1 MAAALDPRKA
11 INQIPVPL
19 LIQLLQ
25 EFDFRQPEL
34 VMLVSGDK
42 NVDVYE
48 SVMRSEPETKR
59 RLLGILRQAFDIADD
74 AGARVMAQDLVA
86 VDSETSR
93 DFQNQ
98 PSLIA
103 KAMWFYLSRPGDFE
117 RVARFA
123 AADRLA
129 GGRSWKAFQSLPVR
143 DVQFEDGLISR
154 LKKNVSGY
162 YHRTEG
168 RGGQCEVVPYVRGD
182 ETDYFFVYMDDHPQ
196 SMMVFRDGENQPTT
210 ISERIAYENIFV
222 HERKKGRLQI
232 YARGG
237 RRVVE
242 ALAKEFCSAAFGQHT
257 PFTPATTRVYSLN
270 HFLDPALTLQVNP
283 AIGLAQ
289 ARIRSIRLRG
299 ASPGEVL
306 QYEAGSQYVP
316 DAVPRMLK
324 ILRRSQIITNS
335 TRVASV
341 TFEVGLKCPGTDRG
355 RVVSFSVTWPGWC
368 SLLNMPDEDREIG
381 EWCLKAWGVSQ

>member
-19 LIQLLQ
+19 LVQLLQ
-25 EFDFRQPEL
+25 QFDFRQPEL

-48 SVMRSEPETKR
+48 AVMRSEPETKR

-86 VDSETSR
+86 VDSKTGQE
-93 DFQNQ
+93 FQNQ

-143 DVQFEDGLISR
+143 DTRFDDGVISR
-154 LKKNVSGY
+154 LKANVSRY
-162 YHRTEG
+162 YHRTER
-168 RGGQCEVVPYVRGD
+168 RGGLCEVVPYARG
-182 ETDYFFVYMDDHPQ
+182 EATDYFFVYMDDHPQ
-196 SMMVFRDGENQPTT
+196 SMMVFRDGESRPTT

-222 HERKKGRLQI
+222 HDRKEGRLQI

-237 RRVVE
+237 RSVLE
-242 ALAKEFCSAAFGQHT
+242 ALAEEFCSATFGRQT

-270 HFLDPALTLQVNP
+270 HLLDPALTLKVNP
-283 AIGLAQ
+283 AIGLVHS
-289 ARIRSIRLRG
+289 RIRNIKLRG
-299 ASPGEVL
+299 ARRGETL
-306 QYEAGSQYVP
+306 QYDAGSKYVP
-316 DAVPRMLK
+316 DAVPRMLTK
-324 ILRRSQIITNS
+324 LRENHVVSNS
-335 TRVASV
+335 TQVASV
-341 TFEVGLKCPGTDRG
+341 TFELGLKCSRTGRG
-355 RVVSFSVTWPGWC
+355 RVMSFNVTWPGWC
-368 SLLNMPDEDREIG
+368 SLLSKPDEDREIG